1 VAVVTTPGD
10 STAQQWDDLGGV
22 DGCTHDL
29 SAEIMASYPGRPTPA
44 EAVAMGVTG
53 ASGAGHGDGFGSA
66 QGPAGGGI

>member
-1 VAVVTTPGD
+1 MTTPGD

-22 DGCTHDL
+22 DGVSHDL
-29 SAEIMASYPGRPTPA
+29 SAEIMRPFSPQP
-44 EAVAMGVTG
+44 VPDGVTG